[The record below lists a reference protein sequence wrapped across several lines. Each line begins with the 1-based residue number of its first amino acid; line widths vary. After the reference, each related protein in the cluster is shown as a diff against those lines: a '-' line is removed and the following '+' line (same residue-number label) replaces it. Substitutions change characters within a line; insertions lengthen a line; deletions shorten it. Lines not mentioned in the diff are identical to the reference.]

1 MDKIKAI
8 CFSKSNILV
17 VVATCFAFLRDTKDL
32 IINFASNLILILISL
47 VVLVALFILHYVFK
61 NKNEESIQKT
71 SESKINHLNLSKEKS
86 SIFKRFSLSKAI
98 FSFILFIMM
107 MTAGSLY
114 YIKNLDIYFVVLQ
127 KNLNIK
133 QAGVLKA
140 ESNNSEA
147 FKMIGLS
154 TRVIEMRE
162 VGQYELILYNGYLS
176 EEKAK
181 IDLEKVKTVLSSS
194 KIKPYLVGPQR
205 NLSLKK
211 KIKYLQKHLFN

>member
-1 MDKIKAI
+1 M
-8 CFSKSNILV
+8 
-17 VVATCFAFLRDTKDL
+17 
-32 IINFASNLILILISL
+32 
-47 VVLVALFILHYVFK
+47 FILHYVFK

-133 QAGVLKA
+133 QARVLKA